1 MKASAVLSLIGYLV
15 VPSGAA
21 VLGRC
26 VVAKRLH
33 DGGLSGFEGY
43 SLENWVCLAYFES
56 KFNPVAVYED
66 IDGLY
71 TGYGLFQIRNPDWCD
86 RGRNRCHVSCSALL
100 NPNLNK
106 TIECAKRIVKGKQGM
121 GAWPSWTLNCQYSDT
136 LARWLDGCKL

>member
-1 MKASAVLSLIGYLV
+1 MKASAVLFLIGYLV

-21 VLGRC
+21 ILGRC
-26 VVAKRLH
+26 VVAKRLR

-56 KFNPVAVYED
+56 KFNPVAVYEN

-86 RGRNRCHVSCSALL
+86 RGRNRCHVSCSDKGQSQHESDSKMLLAVALAVEA
-100 NPNLNK
+100 N
-106 TIECAKRIVKGKQGM
+106 EKRLR
-121 GAWPSWTLNCQYSDT
+121 P
-136 LARWLDGCKL
+136 